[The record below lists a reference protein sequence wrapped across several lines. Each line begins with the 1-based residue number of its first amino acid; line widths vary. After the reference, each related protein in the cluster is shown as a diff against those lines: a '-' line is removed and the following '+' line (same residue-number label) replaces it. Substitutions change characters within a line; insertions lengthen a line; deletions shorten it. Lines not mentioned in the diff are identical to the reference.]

1 MRLAADLKARGANV
15 WLDQLDLPYG
25 QHWDEQVEQALTACS
40 EMLVILSPAA
50 ILSKNVKDEIAF
62 ALEDGKVVIPVIHR
76 ECRLPLRLGRLHYID
91 LRVEYE
97 PGLQRLLDALKIPFG
112 IPSPVAGPVAGNSR
126 VNPKD
131 GQTYLYIP
139 PGEFRM
145 GCSEGDSESKDNEKP
160 ARLVTLTKGFWLGKT
175 AVTVDAYQ
183 LYAKATAKKVP
194 PRQGSGKMPLINV
207 SWDEAKQY
215 CEWVGGRLPT
225 EAEWEYAAR
234 AGATT
239 ARYGELD
246 DIAWHDGNSE
256 GTLHEV
262 GLQDPNAFGL
272 YDMLG
277 NVWEWVSDWYGPYPD
292 GAAPDPQGP
301 SNGKYRA
308 LRGGSWYDRPPIAR
322 SSVRVRNE
330 ASYRSVVIGVRCGGE

>member
-1 MRLAADLKARGANV
+1 MRLAADLKARGAHV
-15 WLDQLDLPYG
+15 WLDQLDLRHG
-25 QHWDEQVEQALTACS
+25 QHWDEQVEQALTACT

-97 PGLQRLLDALKIPFG
+97 PGLQRLLDALKIPSG
-112 IPSPVAGPVAGNSR
+112 IPSPVTGPVAGNSR

-145 GCSEGDSESKDNEKP
+145 GCSDGDGEALENEKP

-183 LYAKATAKKVP
+183 LYAKATAAKVP
-194 PRQGSGKMPLINV
+194 RGQGTGKMPVINV

-215 CEWVGGRLPT
+215 SEWVGGRLPT

-239 ARYGELD
+239 ARYGELG
-246 DIAWHDGNSE
+246 DIAWYQE

-262 GLQDPNAFGL
+262 GLRAPNAFGL

-292 GAAPDPQGP
+292 GAATDPQGP
-301 SNGKYRA
+301 QNGKHRA
-308 LRGGSWYDRPPIAR
+308 LRGGCWSYIPRFAR
-322 SSVRVRNE
+322 VSIRNRIVP
-330 ASYRSVVIGVRCGGE
+330 AFRNIYLGFRCVGE